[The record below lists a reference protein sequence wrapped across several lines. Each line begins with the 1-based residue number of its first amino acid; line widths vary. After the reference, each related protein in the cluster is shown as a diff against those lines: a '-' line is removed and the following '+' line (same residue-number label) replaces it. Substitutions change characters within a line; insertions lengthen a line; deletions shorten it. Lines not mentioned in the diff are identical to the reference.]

1 MLNEEQVADA
11 DLVKYIEDKSLI
23 IRDKR
28 IMLDK
33 NVAAV
38 YGVETRRLNEQ
49 RSRNTDKFPEDFAFQ
64 LTDTECVNL
73 QSQNATSISSMS
85 RINPW
90 AYTLEGINMA
100 ATILQSEYA
109 IRRSVQIIRI
119 FSDLE
124 RMAHGEEP
132 KAEETT
138 IGDDEIIDEEE
149 PEAEASEE
157 QIADAD
163 LRKYIEDKSTVLTKN
178 LVDEDGVAIIRDER
192 VMLDRDVAAVY
203 GVTTKRLNQQRE
215 RNPDKFP
222 PDFAFQLS
230 DEELRSQNATAISP
244 MSRYNPWAYTL
255 EGINQS
261 ANILNSPEANRRS
274 VQIIRIFSDLERMAH
289 GEEPKDDRMWT
300 VIQR

>member
-100 ATILQSEYA
+100 ATGFF
-109 IRRSVQIIRI
+109 
-119 FSDLE
+119 FSFE
-124 RMAHGEEP
+124 MITSFG
-132 KAEETT
+132 
-138 IGDDEIIDEEE
+138 G
-149 PEAEASEE
+149 
-157 QIADAD
+157 
-163 LRKYIEDKSTVLTKN
+163 
-178 LVDEDGVAIIRDER
+178 
-192 VMLDRDVAAVY
+192 
-203 GVTTKRLNQQRE
+203 
-215 RNPDKFP
+215 
-222 PDFAFQLS
+222 
-230 DEELRSQNATAISP
+230 
-244 MSRYNPWAYTL
+244 
-255 EGINQS
+255 
-261 ANILNSPEANRRS
+261 
-274 VQIIRIFSDLERMAH
+274 
-289 GEEPKDDRMWT
+289 
-300 VIQR
+300 

>member
-1 MLNEEQVADA
+1 MRHDTTSVAYSVIAEEFDCSGSTICEDIKVLTELRLLLQKGRRWAEFRLPVDEDEIVEDIEVELGEEIIDDSEIINE
-11 DLVKYIEDKSLI
+11 
-23 IRDKR
+23 
-28 IMLDK
+28 
-33 NVAAV
+33 
-38 YGVETRRLNEQ
+38 
-49 RSRNTDKFPEDFAFQ
+49 
-64 LTDTECVNL
+64 
-73 QSQNATSISSMS
+73 
-85 RINPW
+85 
-90 AYTLEGINMA
+90 
-100 ATILQSEYA
+100 
-109 IRRSVQIIRI
+109 
-119 FSDLE
+119 
-124 RMAHGEEP
+124 EEP

-138 IGDDEIIDEEE
+138 LGDDEIIDEGE

-157 QIADAD
+157 QIADID
-163 LRKYIEDKSTVLTKN
+163 LKKYVEDKSIVLKRH
-178 LVDEDGVAIIRDER
+178 LVDEDGVVTIRGER
-192 VMLDRDVAAVY
+192 VMLDKDVAAVY